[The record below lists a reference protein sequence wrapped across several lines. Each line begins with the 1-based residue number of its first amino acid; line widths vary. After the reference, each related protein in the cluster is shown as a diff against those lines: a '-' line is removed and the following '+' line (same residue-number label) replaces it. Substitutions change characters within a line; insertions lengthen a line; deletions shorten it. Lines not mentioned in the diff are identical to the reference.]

1 MAIGLLQI
9 LNTKKY
15 GELMTVIRYQFAFDI
30 DMYPKTIN
38 SAYELMQNHS
48 VSKKGEMFVATT
60 TETKTKTETVVGEDE
75 NTGGEKYTDNIT
87 SLVCNTLKRERS
99 YQALKVGK
107 RHESPALGVR
117 KRDILPTST
126 RTSKR

>member
-30 DMYPKTIN
+30 DMYPKTLN

-48 VSKKGEMFVATT
+48 VSKKRGDVRGNHDRDKDQDRNRGGRGREYRRR
-60 TETKTKTETVVGEDE
+60 ETYRQYNV
-75 NTGGEKYTDNIT
+75 TGM
-87 SLVCNTLKRERS
+87 
-99 YQALKVGK
+99 
-107 RHESPALGVR
+107 
-117 KRDILPTST
+117 
-126 RTSKR
+126 